1 MTEYDKKA
9 WSVFEN
15 GDAEDDNSTSS
26 ESSSDEEEMDCVDV
40 ISREISKRIPAFPRT
55 LVRTRRKLS
64 ELVLKA
70 LKRLDSAGRID
81 LVDIDDKCIYSDVIV
96 QSDNQQYDDEQI
108 ETSYKA
114 SKILT
119 VTSKP
124 FGIRETVNVR
134 SIFIYPSQKNHS
146 YMTLNEKKRRGGL
159 NVNTKHTQVPS
170 CNALSFKTKL
180 FLSHH
185 FYIETNQEREMEW
198 MRKITIV
205 RGFRVVSVIYR
216 KIITGLDCE
225 VNSNTNRYAHVK
237 SA

>member
-1 MTEYDKKA
+1 MTDYDKKA

-108 ETSYKA
+108 AAYDGNKTEYIANKSNYGT
-114 SKILT
+114 I
-119 VTSKP
+119 
-124 FGIRETVNVR
+124 G
-134 SIFIYPSQKNHS
+134 
-146 YMTLNEKKRRGGL
+146 
-159 NVNTKHTQVPS
+159 
-170 CNALSFKTKL
+170 FK
-180 FLSHH
+180 
-185 FYIETNQEREMEW
+185 M
-198 MRKITIV
+198 
-205 RGFRVVSVIYR
+205 
-216 KIITGLDCE
+216 
-225 VNSNTNRYAHVK
+225 K
-237 SA
+237 SDPMNGWA